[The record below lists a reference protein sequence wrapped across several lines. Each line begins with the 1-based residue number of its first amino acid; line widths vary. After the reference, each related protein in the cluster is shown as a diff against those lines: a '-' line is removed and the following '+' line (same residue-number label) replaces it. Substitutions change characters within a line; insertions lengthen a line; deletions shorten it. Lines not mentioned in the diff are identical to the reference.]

1 MSNKMQ
7 EKNFIRHIIEL
18 NIALVLI
25 STSGVLGR
33 YIDLAPP
40 ISIWIRCVIAAIII
54 AIYCW
59 KAGVSLKFN
68 IRENGVSF
76 LFGSV
81 FLGIHWVTYFYSLQ
95 LSNVAIAMLSLFTFP
110 VITALLEPLFFK
122 MKLDPWQI
130 FLGVIVLI
138 GIYFLLPD
146 FDFSNDYTKGVLVGV
161 VSAFFYA
168 MRNIV
173 LKKQLVIYQPTMLMF
188 YQLLFLTFLMWPV
201 LFMFDTTNIAVQW
214 EALLALGV
222 ITTAMGH
229 TLFVVSL
236 KNFSASTVGIFS
248 SIQPIY
254 GIVLAYFLLGEIPS
268 PNIVFGGFLIL
279 TTVAL
284 ESLKTYRKD
293 Y

>member
-1 MSNKMQ
+1 MQ
-7 EKNFIRHIIEL
+7 EKNFVRHIIEL
-18 NIALVLI
+18 NFALILI

-33 YIDLAPP
+33 YINLAPP
-40 ISIWIRCVIAAIII
+40 ISIWIRCIIAAIVIG
-54 AIYCW
+54 IYCW

-68 IRENGVSF
+68 LRQNGVSF
-76 LFGSV
+76 LLGSI
-81 FLGIHWVTYFYSLQ
+81 FLGIHWVTYFYALQ

-110 VITALLEPLFFK
+110 VLTALLEPLFFK

-130 FLGVIVLI
+130 FLGIIVLI

-146 FDFSNDYTKGVLVGV
+146 FDFENNYTKGVLVGV

-168 MRNIV
+168 LRNIV
-173 LKKQLVIYQPTMLMF
+173 LKKQLAIYAPTMLMF

-201 LFMFDTTNIAVQW
+201 LFMFDTTNIVVQW
-214 EALLALGV
+214 QALLTLGV
-222 ITTAMGH
+222 VTTAMGH

-248 SIQPIY
+248 SIQPVY
-254 GIVLAYFLLGEIPS
+254 GIVLAFIFLGEVPS
-268 PNIVFGGFLIL
+268 SNILIGGFLIL
-279 TTVAL
+279 TTVGL

>member
-1 MSNKMQ
+1 M
-7 EKNFIRHIIEL
+7 EKNSFLRHIVEL
-18 NIALVLI
+18 NIALLLI

-40 ISIWIRCVIAAIII
+40 ISIWIRCVIAGVIIG
-54 AIYCW
+54 IYCW
-59 KAGVSLKFN
+59 KSGISLKFN
-68 IRENGVSF
+68 IRKNGLSF
-76 LFGSV
+76 LFGSIL
-81 FLGIHWVTYFYSLQ
+81 LGIHWVTYFYSLQ

-110 VITALLEPLFFK
+110 VLTALLEPLFFK

-130 FLGVIVLI
+130 FLGIIVLV
-138 GIYFLLPD
+138 GIYFLLPN
-146 FDFSNDYTKGVLVGV
+146 FDMSNDYTKGVLVGV

-168 MRNIV
+168 LRNIV
-173 LKKQLVIYQPTMLMF
+173 LKKQLVVYQPTMLMF
-188 YQLLFLTFLMWPV
+188 YQLVFISLLMWPV
-201 LFMFDTTNIAVQW
+201 LFMFDTTNVTVQW

-229 TLFVVSL
+229 TFFVVSL

-254 GIVLAYFLLGEIPS
+254 GIVLAFFILGEVPS
-268 PNIVFGGFLIL
+268 SNILIGGFLIL
-279 TTVAL
+279 TTVGL
-284 ESLKTYRKD
+284 ESLKTYRND

>member
-1 MSNKMQ
+1 MQ

-33 YIDLAPP
+33 YIQLAPP
-40 ISIWIRCVIAAIII
+40 ISIWVRCVIAAIII
-54 AIYCW
+54 ALYCW

-68 IRENGVSF
+68 IKKNGLSF
-76 LFGSV
+76 LFGSI

-110 VITALLEPLFFK
+110 VITALLEPIFFK

-130 FLGVIVLI
+130 FLGIIVLI

-146 FDFSNDYTKGVLVGV
+146 FDFQNDYTKGVLVGV
-161 VSAFFYA
+161 VSALFYA
-168 MRNIV
+168 LRNIV
-173 LKKQLVIYQPTMLMF
+173 LKKQLAIYPPTMLMF
-188 YQLLFLTFLMWPV
+188 YQLLFLSFLMWPV
-201 LFMFDTTNIAVQW
+201 LFMFDTTNLFSQW
-214 EALLALGV
+214 PALLTLGV
-222 ITTAMGH
+222 VTTAMGH

-248 SIQPIY
+248 SIQPVY
-254 GIVLAYFLLGEIPS
+254 GIVLAFLILGEMPS
-268 PNIVFGGFLIL
+268 SNILIGGFLIL
-279 TTVAL
+279 TTVGL